1 MCKLV
6 FLAIISI
13 VFGLLLLFLSFIVS
27 ESNVFSFQ
35 HFLIGLGMVSLIVG
49 ITVLVSFTIIV

>member
-6 FLAIISI
+6 FLSIISI

-35 HFLIGLGMVSLIVG
+35 HFLIGLRIISLIVA
-49 ITVLVSFTIIV
+49 IILLVSFTIIV